1 VTKGFLEGVGL
12 VAALVV
18 LTSATALVGDLAHPS
33 AALFRD
39 LMQVGIGI
47 LIAFAVATA
56 GVRVRD
62 RRKLSQHLNWIGYS
76 CGLGVTGL
84 IAIVASVGLAAY
96 REAGHAGALDIVGL
110 CWIAMSLLLMG
121 ALVAA
126 LPYAVYSWS
135 DSGPADRP

>member
-1 VTKGFLEGVGL
+1 L

-39 LMQVGIGI
+39 LMQVGIGV

-62 RRKLSQHLNWIGYS
+62 SKKLSQHLNWIGYS
-76 CGLGVTGL
+76 SGLGVMGL
-84 IAIVASVGLAAY
+84 VAIAASVALAAY
-96 REAGHAGALDIVGL
+96 REAGHASALDIIGV
-110 CWIAMSLLLMG
+110 CWIVTSLLLMG
-121 ALVAA
+121 VVVAA

-135 DSGPADRP
+135 DNGPADRP